1 MWWHRCLDVY
11 VTTLLRLLQVSPHL
25 HHMSLRHISLHL
37 CYGSHHSY
45 ITGTT
50 SMLGH
55 PHSYIIRHYVCD
67 TGIPTSVSYVT
78 TSVIRASSQQCHYVC
93 DTGIPT
99 ATSYVTA
106 SVIWASAQLLRR
118 HCVCD
123 MSVPTVMSY
132 VTTPV
137 TRASLHLH
145 HTSLHLWYGCPHS
158 YITGHYVCDTGI
170 PTSTSYVTA
179 SVIWV
184 SPDTSYVTASDI
196 GVPTSMSFVCVGS
209 IGG

>member
-1 MWWHRCLDVY
+1 M
-11 VTTLLRLLQVSPHL
+11 SPRL
-25 HHMSLRHISLHL
+25 HHMSLRHMSLHL

-78 TSVIRASSQQCHYVC
+78 TSVIRASPQQRPYVC

-106 SVIWASAQLLRR
+106 SVIWASTQLPQASLCLCYGRPHSYLRR

-123 MSVPTVMSY
+123 TSVPTVMSY

-137 TRASLHLH
+137 TWASLHLH
-145 HTSLHLWYGCPHS
+145 HTSLHL
-158 YITGHYVCDTGI
+158 
-170 PTSTSYVTA
+170 
-179 SVIWV
+179 
-184 SPDTSYVTASDI
+184 
-196 GVPTSMSFVCVGS
+196 
-209 IGG
+209 